1 MLFIRVP
8 PHMSAHR
15 LTHQTRHVISET
27 YMCMQRYMQIHTHR
41 HTLTQSYTVPHTHAC
56 LQSSARLH
64 KRECAGVCMCVRVHV
79 RVCVC
84 VHQRVHGQLC
94 RPPLREGEQMRRSR
108 GLEALVLGLLSQCM
122 VAPFSH
128 SQMQYGDA
136 HASLATAAIAQ
147 SLSAT
152 VSNN

>member
-1 MLFIRVP
+1 M
-8 PHMSAHR
+8 
-15 LTHQTRHVISET
+15 
-27 YMCMQRYMQIHTHR
+27 
-41 HTLTQSYTVPHTHAC
+41 HAYN
-56 LQSSARLH
+56 Q
-64 KRECAGVCMCVRVHV
+64 VHV
-79 RVCVC
+79 YTNVSVPGCVCVYVCVC
-84 VHQRVHGQLC
+84 VCVC
-94 RPPLREGEQMRRSR
+94 VCTSACMASCAAPPLREGEQMRRSR

-136 HASLATAAIAQ
+136 HASLAIAAIAQ